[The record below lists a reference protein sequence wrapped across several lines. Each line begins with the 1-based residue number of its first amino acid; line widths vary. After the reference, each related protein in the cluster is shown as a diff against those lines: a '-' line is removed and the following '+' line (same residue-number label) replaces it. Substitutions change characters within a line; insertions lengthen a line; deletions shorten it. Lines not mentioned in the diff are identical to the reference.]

1 MRKMHRL
8 PVRVCSQTAKH
19 PKKMQVPDQTQI
31 KDQPFEII
39 KFSNLG
45 QEARTAIVLQM
56 TKKVAMLRPFLS

>member
-1 MRKMHRL
+1 
-8 PVRVCSQTAKH
+8 
-19 PKKMQVPDQTQI
+19 MQVPDQTQI